1 MEPVF
6 SRNLKFS
13 KNYYFLRQIVPVTVV
28 NNNGAI
34 SQKKTSKKIWIVSYE
49 QNLKDELRDTA
60 VKNFT

>member
-13 KNYYFLRQIVPVTVV
+13 KNYYFLSQIVPVTVV

-34 SQKKTSKKIWIVSYE
+34 SQKKKPARRYE
-49 QNLKDELRDTA
+49 
-60 VKNFT
+60 